1 MSYDVNSE
9 VSNLSPVYPLFSECN
24 LSDEKS
30 NVPFQIDIHFYIFG
44 IRIYERIVTVKFL
57 LPYINVLDMW

>member
-44 IRIYERIVTVKFL
+44 IRIYENCNSQVFIAL
-57 LPYINVLDMW
+57 H